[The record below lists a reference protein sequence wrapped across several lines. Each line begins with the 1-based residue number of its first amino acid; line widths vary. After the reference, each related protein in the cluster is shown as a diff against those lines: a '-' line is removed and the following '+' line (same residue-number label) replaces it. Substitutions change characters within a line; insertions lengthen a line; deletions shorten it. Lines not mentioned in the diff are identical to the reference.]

1 MTDSTKVSSMSQSN
15 SSNTSANDE
24 IDLGRLIGTL
34 FDYKWWVIGCTFA
47 AGAIGASYAILT
59 NPTYQADALLQVEEK
74 AKGIPGLGD
83 LGEMFAQE
91 SSAVTEIEI
100 IRSRMVVGT
109 VVDQLRLDIQVQ
121 PKRFPII
128 GDWVARRYSGDEPK
142 PANVFTSYA
151 WGGEAL
157 EVSELRL
164 PRTLIGEGLTLVA
177 GEATANRSGS
187 SQARFTLV
195 FDGQVLVNGV
205 TGETIEQI
213 TPFGQITIRVA
224 EIQAR
229 PGTEFSVQQ
238 QHRLR
243 VINDLQEQVRV
254 SERGHQSGILSA
266 TLAGENPQQIQQ
278 ILHAI
283 TQEYLL
289 QNIRRNAAEAEKS
302 LEFLQEQLPEV
313 RADLQIAED
322 KLNAYRLQSESVDI
336 QLETQGLLQQIVE
349 LEKQINELAFREAE
363 LSRLYTRNHPTYKAL
378 IEQQDKL
385 KADRDELRRQ
395 IQNLPETQQEVLRLT
410 RDVQVNQEIYVQLL
424 NQVQELNIMRAGTV
438 GNVRIIDD
446 AMVRIEPVAPRKL
459 LILLL
464 SLILG
469 GMVGVGI
476 AFVLG
481 FVRRG
486 IETPKELEDA
496 GISVYASVPLSEQ
509 QLKIEEKIKQAVRRS
524 KNHANK
530 QKFNTLLLARDNPE
544 DNAIEALRSLRT
556 SLHFA
561 MIEAKNKIVM
571 ISGPSP
577 EVGKTFV
584 TSNLAVVLAQAGM
597 KVLII
602 DADLRHGYLHTTFS
616 LSNDNG
622 LSDLL
627 AGRTD
632 RNTAVQQTDVENLA
646 FMARG
651 TVPPNPSELLMHKG
665 FAGLLEWANEN
676 YDIVL
681 VDTPPILAVTD
692 PAIVG
697 RYTGTNLIVA
707 RFMKNQV
714 KEVEYT
720 IERFEKAG
728 IEIKGVILNGIEK
741 TARSSYGYGSYGYYS
756 YGYESTG
763 N

>member
-1 MTDSTKVSSMSQSN
+1 MTELNKPTRTAKES
-15 SSNTSANDE
+15 SANDE
-24 IDLGRLIGTL
+24 IDLGRLIATL
-34 FDYKWWVIGCTFA
+34 FDFKWWIVGCTFA
-47 AGAIGASYAILT
+47 AGVFGASYAILT
-59 NPTYQADALLQVEEK
+59 NPVYQADALLQVEEK
-74 AKGIPGLGD
+74 TSGLAGLGD
-83 LGEMFAQE
+83 IGEMFSQE

-100 IRSRMVVGT
+100 MRSRMVVGT
-109 VVDQLRLDIQVQ
+109 VAEQLRLDIQVT

-128 GDWVARRYSGDEPK
+128 GNWVARRH
-142 PANVFTSYA
+142 PAEEGPNAASVFTSYA
-151 WGGEAL
+151 WGGETL

-164 PRTLIGEGLTLVA
+164 PRALMGKPLTLRA
-177 GEATANRSGS
+177 LEPTGE
-187 SQARFTLV
+187 QQRFTLLHEGTEV
-195 FDGQVLVNGV
+195 LSGVSGQ
-205 TGETIEQI
+205 TIEQN
-213 TPFGQITIRVA
+213 TPFGEVLIRVA
-224 EIQAR
+224 EFEAR
-229 PGTEFSVQQ
+229 PRTEFSLQQ
-238 QHRLR
+238 QPLLR
-243 VINDLQEQVRV
+243 VINGLQREIGV
-254 SERGHQSGILSA
+254 SERGRQSGILSA
-266 TLAGENPQQIQQ
+266 TLSGENPQRIQR
-278 ILHAI
+278 ILHAV

-313 RADLQIAED
+313 RGDLQRAED
-322 KLNAYRLQSESVDI
+322 LLNAYRLESESVDI

-385 KADRDELRRQ
+385 RDDRDELRRQ

-424 NQVQELNIMRAGTV
+424 NQVQELNILRAGTV
-438 GNVRIIDD
+438 GNVRIIDE
-446 AMVRIEPVAPRKL
+446 AMVRLEPIAPRKA
-459 LILLL
+459 LILVLAVM
-464 SLILG
+464 LG

-481 FVRRG
+481 FIRRG

-509 QLKIEEKIKQAVRRS
+509 QLKIEERIKQAVRRS
-524 KNHANK
+524 KNKAQK

-544 DNAIEALRSLRT
+544 DNAVEALRALRT

-561 MIEAKNKIVM
+561 MLEAKNKVVM

-577 EVGKTFV
+577 EVGKTFIS
-584 TSNLAVVLAQAGM
+584 SNLAVVLAQAGM
-597 KVLII
+597 KVLMI
-602 DADLRHGYLHTTFS
+602 DADLRRGYLHTTFN
-616 LSNDNG
+616 LSNENG

-627 AGRTD
+627 SGRST
-632 RNTAVQQTDVENLA
+632 REQSLQSTGVPNLD
-646 FMARG
+646 FIARG
-651 TVPPNPSELLMHKG
+651 TVPPNPSELLMHKS
-665 FAGLLEWANEN
+665 FSELLEWANET

-697 RYTGTNLIVA
+697 RYAGTNLIVA

-756 YGYESTG
+756 YGYESSK
-763 N
+763 

>member
-1 MTDSTKVSSMSQSN
+1 MKPSRMSQNQVASAAN
-15 SSNTSANDE
+15 NANDE

-34 FDYKWWVIGCTFA
+34 FDYKWWIVGCTFA
-47 AGAIGASYAILT
+47 AGVIGASYAILT

-121 PKRFPII
+121 PKRFPVI
-128 GDWVARRYSGDEPK
+128 GDWVARRYSGEEPN

-151 WGGEAL
+151 WGGEVL
-157 EVSELRL
+157 EVTELRL
-164 PRTLIGEGLTLVA
+164 PRNLIGEALTLKAV
-177 GEATANRSGS
+177 ETS
-187 SQARFTLV
+187 SNENNQQRFNLK
-195 FDGQVLVNGV
+195 FDGNVLVSGRA
-205 TGETIEQI
+205 GETIEQQ
-213 TPFGQITIRVA
+213 TPFGQIVIRVA
-224 EIQAR
+224 ELQAR
-229 PGTEFSVQQ
+229 PGTEFNVQQ

-243 VINDLQEQVRV
+243 VINDLQEEVRV
-254 SERGHQSGILSA
+254 SERGRQSGILSA
-266 TLAGENPQQIQQ
+266 TLAGENPLRIQR

-313 RADLQIAED
+313 RADLQTAED
-322 KLNAYRLQSESVDI
+322 RLNAYRLQSESVDI

-385 KADRDELRRQ
+385 RADRDELRRQ

-424 NQVQELNIMRAGTV
+424 NQVQELNILRAGTV
-438 GNVRIIDD
+438 GNVRIIDE
-446 AMVRIEPVAPRKL
+446 AMVRIEPIAPRKA

-464 SLILG
+464 ALILG

-509 QLKIEEKIKQAVRRS
+509 QLKIEDKIKQAVRRS
-524 KNHANK
+524 KNKANK
-530 QKFNTLLLARDNPE
+530 QKFNTMLLARDNPE

-561 MIEAKNKIVM
+561 MMEARNKIVM

-584 TSNLAVVLAQAGM
+584 TSNLAVVLAQAGL

-602 DADLRHGYLHTTFS
+602 DADLRRGYLHTTFN
-616 LSNDNG
+616 LENENG

-627 AGRTD
+627 AGKTKRE
-632 RNTAVQQTDVENLA
+632 TAIKQTDVENLE
-646 FMARG
+646 FIARG

-665 FAGLLEWANEN
+665 FSELLDWANES

-728 IEIKGVILNGIEK
+728 IEIKGVILNGIER

-756 YGYESTG
+756 YGYDSFK
-763 N
+763 

>member
-1 MTDSTKVSSMSQSN
+1 MKNQVASSAN
-15 SSNTSANDE
+15 NANDE

-34 FDYKWWVIGCTFA
+34 FDYKWWIVGCTFA
-47 AGAIGASYAILT
+47 AGVFGASYAILT
-59 NPTYQADALLQVEEK
+59 NPTYQADAMLQVEEK

-100 IRSRMVVGT
+100 IRSRMVVGS

-121 PKRFPII
+121 PKRFPVI
-128 GDWVARRYSGDEPK
+128 GDWVARRYSGDEPNS
-142 PANVFTSYA
+142 ANVFTSYA
-151 WGGEAL
+151 WGGEIL
-157 EVSELRL
+157 EVTELRL
-164 PRTLIGEGLTLVA
+164 PRNLIGQALTLKAV
-177 GEATANRSGS
+177 ETTS
-187 SQARFTLV
+187 SENNQQRFNLK
-195 FDGQVLVNGV
+195 FDGTVLVSGRA
-205 TGETIEQI
+205 GETIEQQ
-213 TPFGQITIRVA
+213 TPFGPIVIRVA
-224 EIQAR
+224 ELKAR
-229 PGTEFSVQQ
+229 PGTEFTVQQ

-243 VINDLQEQVRV
+243 VINDLQQEVRV
-254 SERGHQSGILSA
+254 SERGRQSGILSA
-266 TLAGENPQQIQQ
+266 TLAGENPLRIQQ

-313 RADLQIAED
+313 RSDLQAAED
-322 KLNAYRLQSESVDI
+322 RLNAYRLQSESVDI
-336 QLETQGLLQQIVE
+336 QLETQGLLQQVVE

-385 KADRDELRRQ
+385 RSDRDELRRQ

-424 NQVQELNIMRAGTV
+424 NQVQELNILRAGTV
-438 GNVRIIDD
+438 GNVRIIDE
-446 AMVRIEPVAPRKL
+446 AMVRIEPIAPRKA

-464 SLILG
+464 ALMLG

-509 QLKIEEKIKQAVRRS
+509 QLKIEDKIKQAVRRS
-524 KNHANK
+524 KNKANK
-530 QKFNTLLLARDNPE
+530 QKFNTMLLARDNPE

-561 MIEAKNKIVM
+561 MMEAKNKIVM

-602 DADLRHGYLHTTFS
+602 DADLRRGYLHTTFN
-616 LSNDNG
+616 LANENG

-627 AGRTD
+627 AGKTKRD
-632 RNTAVQQTDVENLA
+632 VAIKQTGIDNLD
-646 FMARG
+646 FIARG

-665 FAGLLEWANEN
+665 FGELLEWANEN

-728 IEIKGVILNGIEK
+728 IEIKGVILNGIER
-741 TARSSYGYGSYGYYS
+741 TARTSYGYGSYGYYS
-756 YGYESTG
+756 YGYESVK
-763 N
+763 

>member
-1 MTDSTKVSSMSQSN
+1 MKPSRMSQN
-15 SSNTSANDE
+15 QVASSANNANDE

-34 FDYKWWVIGCTFA
+34 FDYKWWIVGCTFA
-47 AGAIGASYAILT
+47 AGVIGASYAILT

-121 PKRFPII
+121 PKRFPVI
-128 GDWVARRYSGDEPK
+128 GDWVARRYSGEEPN

-151 WGGEAL
+151 WGGEVL
-157 EVSELRL
+157 DVTELRL
-164 PRTLIGEGLTLVA
+164 PRNLIGQALTLKAV
-177 GEATANRSGS
+177 ESNS
-187 SQARFTLV
+187 SESNQQRFDLK
-195 FDGQVLVNGV
+195 FDGNVLVSGRA
-205 TGETIEQI
+205 GETIEQQ
-213 TPFGQITIRVA
+213 TPFGQIVIRVA
-224 EIQAR
+224 ELQAR
-229 PGTEFSVQQ
+229 PGTEFTVQQ

-243 VINDLQEQVRV
+243 VINDLQRDVRV
-254 SERGHQSGILSA
+254 NERGRQSGILSA
-266 TLAGENPQQIQQ
+266 TLAGENPLRIQQ
-278 ILHAI
+278 VLHAI

-313 RADLQIAED
+313 RADLQTAED
-322 KLNAYRLQSESVDI
+322 RLNAYRLQSESVDI

-385 KADRDELRRQ
+385 RADRDELRRQ

-424 NQVQELNIMRAGTV
+424 NQVQELNILRAGTV
-438 GNVRIIDD
+438 GNVRIIDE
-446 AMVRIEPVAPRKL
+446 AMVRIEPIAPRKA

-464 SLILG
+464 ALMLG

-509 QLKIEEKIKQAVRRS
+509 QLKIEDKIKQAVRRS
-524 KNHANK
+524 KNKANK
-530 QKFNTLLLARDNPE
+530 PKFNTMLLARDNPE

-561 MIEAKNKIVM
+561 MMEAKNKIVM

-584 TSNLAVVLAQAGM
+584 TSNLAVVLAQAGL

-602 DADLRHGYLHTTFS
+602 DADLRRGYLHTTFN
-616 LSNDNG
+616 LENENG

-627 AGRTD
+627 AGKAKRE
-632 RNTAVQQTDVENLA
+632 TAIKQTDVENLD
-646 FMARG
+646 FIARG

-665 FAGLLEWANEN
+665 FSELLDWANES

-728 IEIKGVILNGIEK
+728 IEIKGVILNGIER
-741 TARSSYGYGSYGYYS
+741 TSRSSYGYGSYGYYS
-756 YGYESTG
+756 YGYDSIK
-763 N
+763 